1 MLKLPRHRVR
11 RLSRCDGARRRLE
24 QRRGPRPC
32 AAGRGHLLPRAG
44 EKACVHHRRGA
55 HALHRGVQRAAE
67 NSGGA
72 AGAPDV
78 HSGDDRA
85 AQGARDHSLALPA
98 LCVPAHS
105 AARDRGTAELHRGA
119 GGHRPPAGRRGAA
132 RAHCRRRAARRAESF
147 GPVRGGGR
155 DHRQRGGAR
164 RAGTGGQPPDR
175 AADGLRSAAR
185 HKGRA
190 AAAPPALRQRQGRGR
205 GARRAVRARARPA
218 HFRNGSRGRRGAAH
232 GRLRRPDD
240 GQPFAAG
247 RQRAA
252 YRHLH
257 HAPARGGGHERERQ
271 PPHGCGAVSPE
282 ALRRNALRRPERHQR
297 SPRAA

>member
-1 MLKLPRHRVR
+1 MPELPRHRVR

-67 NSGGA
+67 NFRGA

-105 AARDRGTAELHRGA
+105 AARDRGTAELHCGA

-132 RAHCRRRAARRAESF
+132 RAHCRRRAARRAEPS
-147 GPVRGGGR
+147 GPVCGGGQ

-164 RAGTGGQPPDR
+164 RAGTGGQPPDC

-218 HFRNGSRGRRGAAH
+218 HFQNGSRGRRGAAH
-232 GRLRRPDD
+232 GRLRQPDD
-240 GQPFAAG
+240 GRPFAAG
-247 RQRAA
+247 
-252 YRHLH
+252 
-257 HAPARGGGHERERQ
+257 
-271 PPHGCGAVSPE
+271 
-282 ALRRNALRRPERHQR
+282 
-297 SPRAA
+297 